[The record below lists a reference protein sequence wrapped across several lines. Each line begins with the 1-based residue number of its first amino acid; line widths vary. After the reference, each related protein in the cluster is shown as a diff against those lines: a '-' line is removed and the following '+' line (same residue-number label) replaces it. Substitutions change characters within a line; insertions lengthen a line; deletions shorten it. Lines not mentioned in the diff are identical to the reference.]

1 MQPGRRNYSKD
12 FKLQVIREIEAGTK
26 TAAQA
31 SREYQIKDNLIYSWL
46 SQYRKNSNNAFVG
59 KGNIG
64 SSEAKIAELERLV
77 GRLTMENEL
86 LKKALAQIKGVV
98 R

>member
-1 MQPGRRNYSKD
+1 MQPVQRKYSRD
-12 FKLQVIREIEAGTK
+12 FKLRVISEIEAGK

-46 SQYRKNSNNAFVG
+46 SEYRRNPHNAFMG
-59 KGNIG
+59 KGNIC
-64 SSEAKIAELERLV
+64 SNEAKIAELERMV

-86 LKKALAQIKGVV
+86 LKKALARLKGTV